1 MEQRKRRHK
10 VEETWDTGGEG
21 SGLVGTQPGLQLTAT
36 RNSQTRASVSDYK
49 LAKWLRVLGAHF
61 WGLCLDFP

>member
-36 RNSQTRASVSDYK
+36 RNSQTRASARSPWRS
-49 LAKWLRVLGAHF
+49 LLGALP
-61 WGLCLDFP
+61 GFPLKSL